1 MDNLNEKEMLER
13 ESDPEAMRELA
24 VKELET
30 LNHEE
35 YEKWFTDTVNW
46 WDTNMVA
53 VISVFKK
60 SYPEYYDYC
69 LNENNQDMKR
79 IDGFTDGID
88 LLLSMQEAAKNGRD
102 LYILSMQRE
111 YVNKAIER
119 MKQMLN

>member
-1 MDNLNEKEMLER
+1 MLER

-88 LLLSMQEAAKNGRD
+88 LLLSMQEAAK
-102 LYILSMQRE
+102 
-111 YVNKAIER
+111 KW
-119 MKQMLN
+119 